1 MRIAFLLILTL
12 VGSCAIAQKGN
23 RKKAEEA
30 FMNALK
36 ANSEGNKTLALQHI
50 IKALKADITFGNA
63 WSLQADIAERNH
75 DTTLARSSYD
85 ACLKYEPYFQ
95 NHYYYYAKY
104 CFRQGQNEKTLNLLA
119 KFDKVPTENGFDP
132 KKDKASGT
140 IKAATEKLGE
150 SCRFALEDKQRIED
164 LDIRNLGPGV
174 NSGDNEYWP
183 GMTVDGETLIY
194 TRLVNGQED
203 FYVSSKFQDSWV
215 NSRPLLGSIN
225 TANNEGYTSVS
236 ADGRYI
242 FFTVCNQDGFGSC
255 DIFYSF
261 LKGTAWSRRMNMGE
275 RINTAQWDAQPAISA
290 DGKTLIFSSARPG
303 GYGGKDL
310 WVSYWKN
317 NNWTQPENLGKTINT
332 GADEEA
338 PYLHYDGKTLYF
350 ASSGHTG
357 YGQHDIFRSQIL
369 GGGNWTNPENMG
381 RGINTDA
388 DEAGFY
394 VDFKGEKAYIASS
407 RVGGFGGLDIYSLK
421 LSADKKPMPITYVK
435 GIIMDAETKNEITGR
450 IELINLESGKPAL
463 SDSSTRFFTTLEPNG
478 MYGLNVYR
486 SGYLF
491 YSANFQPTPSGIDS
505 PFLVTALLKPIK
517 MDQTVILNNIFFE
530 TDKFELRP
538 ESTPELQKLFTLLK
552 ANPDVLVEISG
563 HTDNQGTEAHNAT
576 LSVSRAKSVKDY
588 LVKAG
593 IPATA
598 IKTAGYASTKPIG
611 DNNTAAGRA
620 INRRIEM
627 KIIGLTK
634 K

>member
-1 MRIAFLLILTL
+1 
-12 VGSCAIAQKGN
+12 
-23 RKKAEEA
+23 
-30 FMNALK
+30 
-36 ANSEGNKTLALQHI
+36 
-50 IKALKADITFGNA
+50 
-63 WSLQADIAERNH
+63 
-75 DTTLARSSYD
+75 
-85 ACLKYEPYFQ
+85 
-95 NHYYYYAKY
+95 
-104 CFRQGQNEKTLNLLA
+104 
-119 KFDKVPTENGFDP
+119 
-132 KKDKASGT
+132 
-140 IKAATEKLGE
+140 
-150 SCRFALEDKQRIED
+150 
-164 LDIRNLGPGV
+164 
-174 NSGDNEYWP
+174 
-183 GMTVDGETLIY
+183 
-194 TRLVNGQED
+194 
-203 FYVSSKFQDSWV
+203 
-215 NSRPLLGSIN
+215 
-225 TANNEGYTSVS
+225 
-236 ADGRYI
+236 
-242 FFTVCNQDGFGSC
+242 
-255 DIFYSF
+255 
-261 LKGTAWSRRMNMGE
+261 
-275 RINTAQWDAQPAISA
+275 
-290 DGKTLIFSSARPG
+290 
-303 GYGGKDL
+303 
-310 WVSYWKN
+310 
-317 NNWTQPENLGKTINT
+317 
-332 GADEEA
+332 
-338 PYLHYDGKTLYF
+338 
-350 ASSGHTG
+350 
-357 YGQHDIFRSQIL
+357 
-369 GGGNWTNPENMG
+369 
-381 RGINTDA
+381 
-388 DEAGFY
+388 
-394 VDFKGEKAYIASS
+394 
-407 RVGGFGGLDIYSLK
+407 
-421 LSADKKPMPITYVK
+421 
-435 GIIMDAETKNEITGR
+435 MDAETKNEITGR